1 MAIIYVKNKKTIM
14 KKFFTFFAA
23 LAATLSLSAA
33 ETTLWESTYT
43 DGVEIN
49 SETVASFNQGDILR
63 IYLSVPESGAN
74 FKICY
79 KGAPDWSETT
89 IPSLDS
95 QWPWVNGGEDHFD
108 LTFTQEDITAFSGKN
123 IYIYQG
129 DNSLISK
136 VTLVTEDQDPEPQDP
151 EPQPTD
157 RVVETLWEGTQVL
170 GAEGN
175 DGFGIEAA
183 KLQNLALNDSIAIT
197 ITDLTD
203 SYCQINIAANDP
215 WTAIPGTNWE
225 SLTAAG
231 TYRYAVADADLVAN
245 IKTSGLTIQGK
256 LCTVTKLQLL
266 PYQEPGDEP
275 EPQPE
280 PETPAEYA
288 FTNVW
293 TGDFAISWN
302 AEEYPGEQFD
312 TYNVQQDMLAG
323 LAKDDSIKIYYADAI
338 ENAQFALTYK
348 AGDNWDWTDLAVTSH
363 DSFFAYKVASNEIA
377 QDIAD
382 HGLVIR
388 GQGYHL
394 TSIVIGKPKSGT
406 TAIEDVQHHY
416 VSSNKV
422 LRNGQLY
429 ILRDGKIFNALGQMI
444 ESY

>member
-1 MAIIYVKNKKTIM
+1 MKTHLHYA
-14 KKFFTFFAA
+14 FVRCTLSLCTFLVPF
-23 LAATLSLSAA
+23 LSLSAA
-33 ETTLWESTYT
+33 ETTLWEATYT

-49 SETVASFNQGDILR
+49 SETVASFKAGDILR

-129 DNSLISK
+129 ESSLISK
-136 VTLVTEDQDPEPQDP
+136 VTLVTEDQDPEPQT
-151 EPQPTD
+151 TD
-157 RVVETLWEGTQVL
+157 RVAETLWEGTQVL
-170 GAEGN
+170 GAEGK

-203 SYCQINIAANDP
+203 SYCQINIAVNNP
-215 WTAIPGTNWE
+215 WTAIPGTNWV
-225 SLTAAG
+225 SLTEAG

-245 IKTSGLTIQGK
+245 IKASGLTIQGK

-266 PYQEPGDEP
+266 PYQEPGDDP

-280 PETPAEYA
+280 TKEYEDQ
-288 FTNVW
+288 TVW
-293 TGDFAISWN
+293 TGNIAISWN

-312 TYNVQQDMLAG
+312 TFNEQQDMLAG
-323 LAKDDSIKIYYADAI
+323 LAKDDSIKIYYAEAI
-338 ENAQFALTYK
+338 EGAQFALTYK
-348 AGDNWDWTDLAVTSH
+348 AGDEWSWTDLAVTNH
-363 DSFFAYKVASNEIA
+363 TSFFAYKVASDEIA

-394 TSIVIGKPKSGT
+394 TSIVIGKPKSATG
-406 TAIEDVQHHY
+406 IENT
-416 VSSNKV
+416 VSATLDGSQKI
-422 LRNGQLY
+422 LRNGQVL
-429 ILRDGKIFNALGQMI
+429 IIRDSKAYNMLGQPVNTL
-444 ESY
+444 

>member
-14 KKFFTFFAA
+14 KKIFTFFAA

-63 IYLSVPESGAN
+63 IYLSVPEGGAN

-79 KGAPDWSETT
+79 KGAPDWSETA

-95 QWPWVNGGEDHFD
+95 QWQWVNGGEDHFD
-108 LTFTQEDITAFSGKN
+108 LTFTQEDITAFLGKN

-129 DNSLISK
+129 ENSLISK
-136 VTLVTEDQDPEPQDP
+136 VTLVTEDQDPDPQP
-151 EPQPTD
+151 QPQPTD
-157 RVVETLWEGTQVL
+157 RVAETLWEGAQVL

-245 IKTSGLTIQGK
+245 IKSSGLTIQGK

-338 ENAQFALTYK
+338 EGAQFALTYK
-348 AGDNWDWTDLAVTSH
+348 AGDEWSWTELTITNH

-422 LRNGQLY
+422 LRNGQLF
-429 ILRDGKIFNALGQMI
+429 ILRDGKTFNALGQMI

>member
-1 MAIIYVKNKKTIM
+1 M
-14 KKFFTFFAA
+14 KKHLHYALYLVLCTFVPF
-23 LAATLSLSAA
+23 LSLSAA

-49 SETVASFNQGDILR
+49 SETVASFKAGDILR

-79 KGAPDWSETT
+79 KGAPDWSETA

-136 VTLVTEDQDPEPQDP
+136 VTWITEDQDPET
-151 EPQPTD
+151 QPTD
-157 RVVETLWEGTQVL
+157 RVAETLWEGTQVL

-215 WTAIPGTNWE
+215 WTSIPGTNWE

-231 TYRYAVADADLVAN
+231 TYRYAVTDAGLVAN
-245 IKTSGLTIQGK
+245 IKASGLTIQGK

-266 PYQEPGDEP
+266 PYQEPGDDP

-280 PETPAEYA
+280 TPTEYV

-293 TGDFAISWN
+293 TGDVAISWN

-323 LAKDDSIKIYYADAI
+323 LAKDDSVKIYYAEAI
-338 ENAQFALTYK
+338 EGAQFALTYK
-348 AGDNWDWTDLAVTSH
+348 AGDEWSWTDLAVTNH
-363 DSFFAYKVASNEIA
+363 TSFFAYKVATDEIA

-394 TSIVIGKPKSGT
+394 TSIAIGKPKSATGV
-406 TAIEDVQHHY
+406 EDVQ
-416 VSSNKV
+416 SDKV
-422 LRNGQLY
+422 QCTKILRNGQVL
-429 ILRDGKIFNALGQMI
+429 IIRDSKAYNMLGQPVNTL
-444 ESY
+444 

>member
-1 MAIIYVKNKKTIM
+1 M
-14 KKFFTFFAA
+14 KQIFTFIAA

-49 SETVASFNQGDILR
+49 SETVASFKAGDILR

-79 KGAPDWSETT
+79 KGAPDWSETA

-129 DNSLISK
+129 ENSLISK
-136 VTLVTEDQDPEPQDP
+136 VTLVTEDP

-157 RVVETLWEGTQVL
+157 RVAETLWEGTQVL

-175 DGFGIEAA
+175 DGFSIEAA

-256 LCTVTKLQLL
+256 LCTVTKLQLQ
-266 PYQEPGDEP
+266 PYQEPGDDP

-280 PETPAEYA
+280 TKEYA
-288 FTNVW
+288 DSTVW
-293 TGDFAISWN
+293 TGNIAISWN
-302 AEEYPGEQFD
+302 TEEYPGEQFD

-323 LAKDDSIKIYYADAI
+323 LAKDDSIKIYYAEAI
-338 ENAQFALTYK
+338 EGAQFALTYK
-348 AGDNWDWTDLAVTSH
+348 AGDEWSWTDLAVTDH
-363 DSFFAYKVASNEIA
+363 GSFFAYRVASDEIA

-394 TSIVIGKPKSGT
+394 TSIVISKPKGSAS
-406 TAIEDVQHHY
+406 AIDEI
-416 VSSNKV
+416 VSAKFGGSQKT

-429 ILRDGKIFNALGQMI
+429 ILRDGKTFNALGQMI